1 MGFRFR
7 KSINLGGGAK
17 INFNKK
23 SVGLS
28 VGGKGFRYSVNSN
41 GRRTKSAGIPGTGLY
56 YTTSSGGKKGKKMN
70 NTNNNYNNPN
80 MPDNNNN
87 GNKKGVSEILIW
99 VLLIIFFPVGLY
111 LVWAKSNWSKK
122 KKIIVTVIIAIL
134 ALIGLFMPGSEDS
147 DYENANAISTTQES
161 ITQAEDNTSL
171 KVDEILKQAKEDSAT
186 STDETVEK
194 AVSYIDENI
203 STCFES
209 NDKMEQ
215 VMYYGAL
222 LDYKYDDSNKLSI
235 LGMNAVQAVKY
246 VYRGV
251 ESVDDEATQ
260 HNINSVKETLKEL
273 KAETTTET
281 TTKETT
287 TETTTKATTTKKTTT
302 TQAEKSNSKI
312 VYVTPTGEKYHFSKS
327 CAGKNAMER
336 ELDDVKD
343 IYDPCKKCAY

>member
-1 MGFRFR
+1 
-7 KSINLGGGAK
+7 
-17 INFNKK
+17 
-23 SVGLS
+23 
-28 VGGKGFRYSVNSN
+28 
-41 GRRTKSAGIPGTGLY
+41 
-56 YTTSSGGKKGKKMN
+56 MN
-70 NTNNNYNNPN
+70 NTNNNYNNTSNFTPN

-87 GNKKGVSEILIW
+87 ENKKGVSEVLIW

-134 ALIGLFMPGSEDS
+134 ALIGLFMPNSEEPN
-147 DYENANAISTTQES
+147 YESTNAISTTQES
-161 ITQAEDNTSL
+161 TTQVEDNSTA
-171 KVDEILKQAKEDSAT
+171 KVDAIMKQAKEDAKT
-186 STDETVEK
+186 ATDETVEK
-194 AVSYIDENI
+194 AVTYIDENI
-203 STCFES
+203 SSCFDTNE
-209 NDKMEQ
+209 KMEQ

-251 ESVDDEATQ
+251 DSVDDESTQ
-260 HNINSVKETLKEL
+260 HNINSVKETLKEIED
-273 KAETTTET
+273 ETTTET

-287 TETTTKATTTKKTTT
+287 TETTAKITTTKKATTTQAKKSHSRT
-302 TQAEKSNSKI
+302 
-312 VYVTPTGEKYHFSKS
+312 VYITPTGEKYHFSKS

-343 IYDPCKKCAY
+343 IYEPCKKCAQ